1 MSFFNTLAART
12 TVLVNRIAEQ
22 VFDLGRIDEEQT
34 RSVVDR
40 CLEAYHGTPDWI
52 PPNSPEQS
60 INFTKTICE
69 ELARLTTMNIEID
82 IDGSARAEWLN
93 DQIHLYD
100 KQYRRWV
107 ELGCASGLVVV
118 KPNGATIDLYLPGQY
133 LIVNVVGGD
142 ITEIVF
148 QDTQKV
154 KDTYYTKLEYHKRT
168 LETYTVQNRC
178 FVSKSKGNIGD
189 PIDIQETPWNGLS
202 EEVVIENVDHNL
214 YGALLMPSVNND
226 NLDSYIGL
234 PVVANCLVELEG
246 LDNAFYLLKDEIDDS
261 QRIVMIDSDRLM
273 YGAVAQTTLTSFE
286 QAQQVVEM
294 SGLPKYVKL
303 VEGTTSID
311 NEVYHEINP
320 NLNTETRIKGIN
332 NYLSQIGFKTGF
344 SNGYFVFDQKTG
356 MITATQV
363 ESDDRRTI
371 QTINDIRR
379 QFRACVDELVYALN
393 AFADAYNLAPSGD
406 YEIAY
411 KFDDITLNEEEDR
424 ARWLSFVNSGYVPF
438 WRYLMMFEG
447 YSEDEAKEIST
458 QSQQPEPLSTLFA

>member
-1 MSFFNTLAART
+1 
-12 TVLVNRIAEQ
+12 
-22 VFDLGRIDEEQT
+22 
-34 RSVVDR
+34 
-40 CLEAYHGTPDWI
+40 
-52 PPNSPEQS
+52 
-60 INFTKTICE
+60 
-69 ELARLTTMNIEID
+69 
-82 IDGSARAEWLN
+82 
-93 DQIHLYD
+93 
-100 KQYRRWV
+100 
-107 ELGCASGLVVV
+107 
-118 KPNGATIDLYLPGQY
+118 
-133 LIVNVVGGD
+133 
-142 ITEIVF
+142 
-148 QDTQKV
+148 
-154 KDTYYTKLEYHKRT
+154 
-168 LETYTVQNRC
+168 
-178 FVSKSKGNIGD
+178 
-189 PIDIQETPWNGLS
+189 
-202 EEVVIENVDHNL
+202 
-214 YGALLMPSVNND
+214 
-226 NLDSYIGL
+226 
-234 PVVANCLVELEG
+234 
-246 LDNAFYLLKDEIDDS
+246 
-261 QRIVMIDSDRLM
+261 M

>member
-22 VFDLGRIDEEQT
+22 VFDLGKIDEEQT

-52 PPNSPEQS
+52 LPNSPEHS

-69 ELARLTTMNIEID
+69 ELARLTTMNIKID
-82 IDGSARAEWLN
+82 VDGSARAEWLSE
-93 DQIHLYD
+93 QIHLSD
-100 KQYRRWV
+100 RQYRRWV
-107 ELGCASGLVVV
+107 ELGCAAGLVIV

-133 LIVNVVGGD
+133 LIVKALAGE

-148 QDTQKV
+148 QDIQRV
-154 KDTYYTKLEYHKRT
+154 KDTYYTKLEYHKRVDG
-168 LETYTVQNRC
+168 EYTVQNRC
-178 FVSKSKGNIGD
+178 FISKSKGNIGD
-189 PIDIQETPWNGLS
+189 PIDIKDTPWSDLA
-202 EEVVIENVDHNL
+202 EDVLIENVDHNL
-214 YGALLMPSVNND
+214 FGSFFMPSVNND
-226 NLDSYIGL
+226 NLDSCVGL
-234 PVVANCLVELEG
+234 PIVANCLVELEG

-261 QRIVMIDSDRLM
+261 QRIVMLDSDRLM
-273 YGAVAQTTLTSFE
+273 YGATAQVAPTTFE
-286 QAQQVVEM
+286 QAQQIVEM

-303 VEGTTSID
+303 VEGSTSIE
-311 NEVYHEINP
+311 NEIYHEINP

-379 QFRACVDELVYALN
+379 QFRACIDELVYALN
-393 AFADAYNLAPSGD
+393 AFADAYGLAPRGE
-406 YEIAY
+406 YEITY
-411 KFDDITLNEEEDR
+411 EFDDITLNEEEDR
-424 ARWLSFVNSGYVPF
+424 ARWYGYVQANHVPF
-438 WRYLMMFEG
+438 WYYLVKFEG
-447 YSEDEAKEIST
+447 YSEDEAKELEELAQVSVPIY
-458 QSQQPEPLSTLFA
+458 PEEE